1 MFTKHF
7 NQTVLSIDFAGF
19 RKQDEEF
26 FERFCHLWFKM
37 ANNSG
42 ITAKES
48 EHHLISTLK
57 SNSVGLDEQSETIS
71 EKWLSLLKTDSLW
84 EALLCQSPFKL
95 SIQKVQSA

>member
-37 ANNSG
+37 SNNAC
-42 ITAKES
+42 ITIKES
-48 EHHLISTLK
+48 EHHLISTLISLVK
-57 SNSVGLDEQSETIS
+57 IEIFNFYGWFSALFLSFTLSERIDCA
-71 EKWLSLLKTDSLW
+71 SLIIL
-84 EALLCQSPFKL
+84 
-95 SIQKVQSA
+95 